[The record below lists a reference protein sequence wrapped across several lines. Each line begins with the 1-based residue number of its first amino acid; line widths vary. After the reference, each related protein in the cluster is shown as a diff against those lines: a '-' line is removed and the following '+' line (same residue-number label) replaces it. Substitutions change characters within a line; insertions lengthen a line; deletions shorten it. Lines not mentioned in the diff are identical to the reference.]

1 MRLSEEKRAAIL
13 EDLEQGMAH
22 AKIAKRHGVARSTVE
37 LLSDNEEEAD
47 EADDDPA
54 EGGGLEDLAERVD
67 ELEAE
72 RLEHLELIASLV
84 KEQARLRRRID
95 TLEAA

>member
-22 AKIAKRHGVARSTVE
+22 AKIAKRHNVARSTVE
-37 LLSDNEEEAD
+37 LLSDNEEAAD
-47 EADDDPA
+47 EADDAPP
-54 EGGGLEDLAERVD
+54 GGGLEDLTERVD